1 MAYKAVD
8 AVDFAKGQSARYRD
22 GQCWTLIEDAVTGN
36 GGKSSRGLTPNFSK
50 VSSYVWGRPVTIA
63 DLQVGDVLQFSNY
76 SWIRTVTVDVTR
88 PDGSGTTDSKDTGAV
103 RGKPQHSAIVSEV
116 VSPGVVKA
124 VEQNIPD
131 GQGWVQVVELV
142 LLAPETRREEVRQ
155 PTSKGDIVTVT
166 TTTDVVKNPPK
177 YYRPMDA

>member
-1 MAYKAVD
+1 MAYQAVA
-8 AVDFAKGQSARYRD
+8 AVDFAKGQSARYKD
-22 GQCWTLIEDAVTGN
+22 GQCWTLVEDAVTLN
-36 GGKSSRGLTPNFSK
+36 GGKSSKGLTPNFSK
-50 VSSYVWGRPVTIA
+50 VSSYVWGRPITIA
-63 DLQVGDVLQFSNY
+63 ALQVGDVLQFSNY

-103 RGKPQHSAIVSEV
+103 RGKPQHSVIVAEV

-131 GQGWVQVVELV
+131 GQGWVQVIELV
-142 LLAPETRREEVRQ
+142 LLAPAESREELRQ
-155 PTSKGDIVTVT
+155 STSKGDIVTVT

-177 YYRPMDA
+177 CYRPMDA